1 MKRWKI
7 VLCAV
12 LAIVAALTAGLYLW
26 QRENLKALKD
36 AVSYSSGEIEEK
48 LAENQQAVSE
58 AVNAAPEVTVRDL
71 TDEERQALRD
81 GSMTHEEVAER
92 LVEKP
97 PVQETPA
104 PAENVP
110 ETPPVDVPEV
120 LPPVDEAYQKE
131 LSALIA
137 KVYVLR
143 EEYTIALEEMYDSAK
158 ADYLAMPES
167 KRTKANL
174 AKMTADYLG
183 KATALEKECDDKMIA
198 VTESMQTLIKAHQG
212 DMSLVDTVLAAYTNE
227 KSLKKSWYMSKL
239 EEKGL
244 I

>member
-58 AVNAAPEVTVRDL
+58 VVNAAPEVTVRDL

-81 GSMTHEEVAER
+81 GSMTHEEVVER

-110 ETPPVDVPEV
+110 ETPP
-120 LPPVDEAYQKE
+120 PVDDAYQKE

-198 VTESMQTLIKAHQG
+198 VTESMQALIKAHQG
-212 DMSLVDTVLAAYTNE
+212 DLSLVDTVLAAYTNE

>member
-12 LAIVAALTAGLYLW
+12 LAIIAVLTAGLYLW

-104 PAENVP
+104 PAEDVP
-110 ETPPVDVPEV
+110 ETPP
-120 LPPVDEAYQKE
+120 PVDDAYQKE

>member
-81 GSMTHEEVAER
+81 GSMTHEEVVER

-104 PAENVP
+104 PAEDVP
-110 ETPPVDVPEV
+110 ETPP
-120 LPPVDEAYQKE
+120 PVDDAYQKE

-143 EEYTIALEEMYDSAK
+143 EEYTIALEAMYDAAK

-167 KRTKANL
+167 KRTVVSNIHKNGTAAVEAGAYIAEVIDKILEQKASGV
-174 AKMTADYLG
+174 D
-183 KATALEKECDDKMIA
+183 
-198 VTESMQTLIKAHQG
+198 LIK
-212 DMSLVDTVLAAYTNE
+212 
-227 KSLKKSWYMSKL
+227 
-239 EEKGL
+239 
-244 I
+244 

>member
-12 LAIVAALTAGLYLW
+12 LAIIAVLTAGLYLW

-81 GSMTHEEVAER
+81 GSMTREEVAER
-92 LVEKP
+92 LVEQP

-104 PAENVP
+104 PAEDVP
-110 ETPPVDVPEV
+110 ETPP
-120 LPPVDEAYQKE
+120 PVDDAYQKE

>member
-12 LAIVAALTAGLYLW
+12 LAIIAALTAGLYLW

-48 LAENQQAVSE
+48 LVENQQAVSE

-81 GSMTHEEVAER
+81 GSMTHEEVVER

-104 PAENVP
+104 AAPAEDVP
-110 ETPPVDVPEV
+110 ETPPVD
-120 LPPVDEAYQKE
+120 DAYQKE

-198 VTESMQTLIKAHQG
+198 VTESMQALIKAHQG
-212 DMSLVDTVLAAYTNE
+212 DLSLVDTVLAAYTNE